1 MRLFIL
7 SILVLFLIDIKAQ
20 NVSFKFKNYSIE
32 DGLSQSTVYSF
43 LEDDLGY
50 IWIGTRD
57 GLNRFD
63 NNNFVSYYPV
73 YGDSN
78 SLSNRSVRSLVKDRE
93 GFIWVG
99 TDGGGVDRL
108 NPVTNTFISL
118 CDLVVSSDCELISN
132 ITSLEI
138 SESSLLIGTRS
149 DGLFKYDKETKN
161 LTREQ
166 QLGSTIWDVQSYS
179 SEVVLATS
187 NGVRRLNSTNQK
199 VYLKDQEIRALEFNN
214 ESKLLIGS
222 RNDGVYVLD
231 INTDEISFLNE
242 KFRGLEVSDISID
255 KSSNIWVATDSEGI
269 FLTSSSGEILF
280 HFTPSIQREFQ
291 LQSSSIR
298 SLYEDSN
305 GIIWIGT
312 NNAGFSNFHE
322 DRFQFQGYSSQNTD
336 QELISDVI
344 LSFNESDNGEIL
356 IGTEQNGLLTF
367 DLSDES
373 FNTVKAF
380 GKESIIAIEKSG
392 NGSLWVATDGSGLK
406 KIEDQSELNR
416 VTEIN
421 NLEDKSILSLET
433 DSDND
438 VMAGAYQGFYLI
450 KNNKVQDIKTIPE
463 YLKAD
468 RVLAIELLKDSG
480 VLLGTFAN
488 GLVMF
493 NRADSSFKKI
503 EPDEAKR
510 VPERIQVIYTDTE
523 DRIWLGSYSGLYQFV
538 PENFSFEAYTTN
550 DGLPSDVVYGILED
564 QKQNLWLSTNSG
576 ISKFNPESKY
586 FVNYSK
592 SDGLLSNEFNGGAF
606 FKDSKGR
613 MYFGGVKGF
622 TVFEPSKIEDEY
634 VPGKI
639 VVHQM
644 NVDGEIYNTIT
655 EKYFRFKEGQDFIQF
670 DFSYLNFLNS
680 EKNKL
685 EYRLKGLSENW
696 VSVNKRRSVNF
707 SGLPSGDYNFQLRTL
722 GVEGEVNA
730 HSNTIS
736 FYISPPLWKTWY
748 FILGVIIALF
758 LMTYTLFRYRMFY
771 LLKEEETRIRISKD
785 LHDDLSGTLSSIS
798 FFSEAAKRNDPE
810 KTKKFL
816 QKIDKSAIEAKE
828 KINDIIWAIDPVND
842 DWSSF
847 LAKCKRYASEM
858 YESKGINYEIEL
870 DDSVSALKNYR
881 IRQDIW
887 LIFKE
892 IVTNVV
898 RHSQATHSKITL
910 LKKDK
915 ILILEIEDNGI
926 GLSQNDL
933 TKGSGIS
940 NLEYR
945 AKKMGAFLT
954 CEQVK
959 PMGIK
964 WKLEIIL

>member
-118 CDLVVSSDCELISN
+118 CELVVSSDCERISN

-161 LTREQ
+161 LTGEQ
-166 QLGSTIWDVQSYS
+166 LLGSTIWDVQSYS

-187 NGVRRLNSTNQK
+187 NGVLRLNSTNQK

-242 KFRGLEVSDISID
+242 KFRGLEVSDIKLD

-392 NGSLWVATDGSGLK
+392 NGSLWVATDGSGLN
-406 KIEDQSELNR
+406 KIEDQSEL
-416 VTEIN
+416 T
-421 NLEDKSILSLET
+421 
-433 DSDND
+433 
-438 VMAGAYQGFYLI
+438 G
-450 KNNKVQDIKTIPE
+450 
-463 YLKAD
+463 
-468 RVLAIELLKDSG
+468 
-480 VLLGTFAN
+480 
-488 GLVMF
+488 
-493 NRADSSFKKI
+493 
-503 EPDEAKR
+503 
-510 VPERIQVIYTDTE
+510 
-523 DRIWLGSYSGLYQFV
+523 
-538 PENFSFEAYTTN
+538 
-550 DGLPSDVVYGILED
+550 
-564 QKQNLWLSTNSG
+564 
-576 ISKFNPESKY
+576 
-586 FVNYSK
+586 
-592 SDGLLSNEFNGGAF
+592 
-606 FKDSKGR
+606 
-613 MYFGGVKGF
+613 
-622 TVFEPSKIEDEY
+622 
-634 VPGKI
+634 
-639 VVHQM
+639 
-644 NVDGEIYNTIT
+644 
-655 EKYFRFKEGQDFIQF
+655 
-670 DFSYLNFLNS
+670 
-680 EKNKL
+680 
-685 EYRLKGLSENW
+685 
-696 VSVNKRRSVNF
+696 
-707 SGLPSGDYNFQLRTL
+707 
-722 GVEGEVNA
+722 
-730 HSNTIS
+730 
-736 FYISPPLWKTWY
+736 
-748 FILGVIIALF
+748 
-758 LMTYTLFRYRMFY
+758 
-771 LLKEEETRIRISKD
+771 
-785 LHDDLSGTLSSIS
+785 
-798 FFSEAAKRNDPE
+798 
-810 KTKKFL
+810 
-816 QKIDKSAIEAKE
+816 
-828 KINDIIWAIDPVND
+828 
-842 DWSSF
+842 
-847 LAKCKRYASEM
+847 
-858 YESKGINYEIEL
+858 
-870 DDSVSALKNYR
+870 
-881 IRQDIW
+881 
-887 LIFKE
+887 
-892 IVTNVV
+892 
-898 RHSQATHSKITL
+898 
-910 LKKDK
+910 
-915 ILILEIEDNGI
+915 
-926 GLSQNDL
+926 
-933 TKGSGIS
+933 
-940 NLEYR
+940 
-945 AKKMGAFLT
+945 
-954 CEQVK
+954 
-959 PMGIK
+959 
-964 WKLEIIL
+964 